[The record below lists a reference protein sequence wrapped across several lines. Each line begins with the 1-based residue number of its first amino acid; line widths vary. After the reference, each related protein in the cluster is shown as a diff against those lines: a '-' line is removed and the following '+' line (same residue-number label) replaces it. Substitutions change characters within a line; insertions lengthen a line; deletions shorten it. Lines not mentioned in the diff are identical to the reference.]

1 MALRFL
7 IDENLRG
14 RLWSAIQRHN
24 ARGQHEVDAV
34 RVGDGDALPLGAPDP
49 DILVWAEQQ
58 DRILVTSD
66 RSTMEAHLRSHL
78 AAGHHSPGVFS
89 LPQMGSVREVVEFL
103 ALSAYA
109 SDPLEWRD
117 RIEYF

>member
-14 RLWSAIQRHN
+14 RLWSAVQRHN
-24 ARGQHEVDAV
+24 ARGSYVIDAV
-34 RVGDGDALPLGAPDP
+34 RVGDVDALPLGVQDS
-49 DILVWAEQQ
+49 DILLWAEHE
-58 DRILVTSD
+58 DRVLITAD
-66 RSTMEAHLRSHL
+66 RSTMAAHLRSHL
-78 AAGHHSPGVFS
+78 EAGHHSPGVFS
-89 LPQMGSVREVVEFL
+89 VPQTRSLREVVEFL
-103 ALSAYA
+103 ALAAYA